1 MKSAGIVRK
10 VDDLGRIVMPIELRR
25 RLDINPGDPVEILL
39 SGTSVIISKYSQVC
53 TFCAGKEDLTEF
65 SGKSVCKKCRKAISQ

>member
-25 RLDINPGDPVEILL
+25 RLDISPGDPVEILL
-39 SGTSVIISKYSQVC
+39 NGTTVVISKYSQAC
-53 TFCAGKEDLTEF
+53 IFCSGKEELTEF
-65 SGKSVCKKCRKAISQ
+65 SGKLVCKKCRKEMAL